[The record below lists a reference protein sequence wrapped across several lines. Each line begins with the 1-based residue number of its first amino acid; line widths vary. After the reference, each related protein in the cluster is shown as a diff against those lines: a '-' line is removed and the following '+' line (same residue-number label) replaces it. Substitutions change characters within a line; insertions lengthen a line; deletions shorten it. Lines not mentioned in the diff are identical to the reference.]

1 MSTAIVV
8 FTQVALMTTLK
19 IVNLH
24 HDFSKTRSLVTVAW
38 EDDPDKRLGL
48 VVPFE
53 CPLENLK
60 AEAEK
65 VVRALAKELETA
77 TIEN

>member
-1 MSTAIVV
+1 
-8 FTQVALMTTLK
+8 MTTLR

-24 HDFSKTRSLVTVAW
+24 HDLIKKRSLVTVAW

-48 VVPFE
+48 VVAFE

-77 TIEN
+77 TIENS

>member
-1 MSTAIVV
+1 
-8 FTQVALMTTLK
+8 MTTLK

-24 HDFSKTRSLVTVAW
+24 HDFSKKRSLVTFVW

-60 AEAEK
+60 AEAERA
-65 VVRALAKELETA
+65 VWALAKELETA
-77 TIEN
+77 TVENS